1 MAPSKFLVF
10 LLIAGVV
17 SASWLGSAEAGSSA
31 SPVFAVNTKD
41 GFALKG
47 YDPVAYFTVGQPTK
61 GVDQYTYRWA
71 LRDVSVCF
79 RRQPSA
85 LQG

>member
-17 SASWLGSAEAGSSA
+17 SASWLGSAEVGLSA
-31 SPVFAVNTKD
+31 SPVLAVNTKD

-61 GVDQYTYRWA
+61 GVDQYTYRWQGVTYRFA
-71 LRDVSVCF
+71 
-79 RRQPSA
+79 SA
-85 LQG
+85 DNL

>member
-17 SASWLGSAEAGSSA
+17 SASWPGSAEAGSSA
-31 SPVFAVNTKD
+31 SPVLAVNTKD

-47 YDPVAYFTVGQPTK
+47 YDPSHISLSGSRLKASTSIPIDG
-61 GVDQYTYRWA
+61 RA
-71 LRDVSVCF
+71 
-79 RRQPSA
+79 
-85 LQG
+85 